1 MNCLS
6 RLSAYSAAIIGGK
19 SHLIARQSWNQCS
32 NLAWKNSFQNNSLTS
47 VNKEYIFPTV
57 LTRSYSSNKAKSKA
71 PQKAKSD
78 QKETADMDRDSF
90 FVVRKG
96 DVVGVYKTFNECEA
110 QVGSSIS
117 DPPASIFKG
126 HSLPDETKEYLAS
139 CGLQNAL
146 YTIRAQDLKADLFGT
161 LVPCTLPQPGLSME
175 QSNAT
180 ASKKR
185 TVDMMTLQAAEACG
199 TSSGLADP
207 SKKLVRSDYQ
217 VATQKSSYD
226 PEFCTLEFDGASRG
240 NPGPAGAGAV
250 LRTSDGTLICKLQE
264 GLGRKTNNFAEYKAV
279 LLGLRYALQRGYRK
293 IRIQGDSKLVCS
305 QVDGTWKV
313 KHQGMAELCDQVK
326 ELKTRFSNF
335 EIKHVLR
342 EFNSEADV
350 QANFAVDLQ
359 GEGAWSKLHRSA
371 GGCSSITCT
380 C

>member
-19 SHLIARQSWNQCS
+19 SHLIVRQSWNQCS
-32 NLAWKNSFQNNSLTS
+32 NLVWNQHNSFRT
-47 VNKEYIFPTV
+47 VNKEFSFPKV
-57 LTRSYSSNKAKSKA
+57 ATRCYSTQKSKSKVV
-71 PQKAKSD
+71 QKTNSD
-78 QKETADMDRDSF
+78 QEETDMDRDSF

-96 DVVGVYKTFNECEA
+96 DVVGVYKTFNDCES

-117 DPPASIFKG
+117 DTPASIFKG
-126 HSLPDETKEYLAS
+126 NSLTDETKEYLAS

-146 YTIRAQDLKADLFGT
+146 YTIKAQDLKADLFGA
-161 LVPCTLPQPGLSME
+161 LVPCPLPQPGFSRE
-175 QSNAT
+175 QPDAPSG
-180 ASKKR
+180 KKR
-185 TVDMMTLQAAEACG
+185 TIDTMILQAAEACA
-199 TSSGLADP
+199 TSSSLADP
-207 SKKLVRSDYQ
+207 SKNLVRSDHQ
-217 VATQKSSYD
+217 VATQQYSYD

-264 GLGRKTNNFAEYKAV
+264 GLGRKTNNVAEYKAV

-293 IRIQGDSKLVCS
+293 IRVQGDSKLVCS

-326 ELKTRFSNF
+326 ELKGRFVNF

-350 QANFAVDLQ
+350 QANHAVDLQ
-359 GEGAWSKLHRSA
+359 EGA
-371 GGCSSITCT
+371 IQEVYE
-380 C
+380 